1 LNAASYLVFVV
12 VLLLLTVG
20 RAGPTPAHAAH
31 QPKLIDSI
39 RLVLR
44 ERSLLVLLVAVA
56 TASFT
61 MDPVNTA
68 APEFATRIFH
78 RPDVYAGYLLGAFG
92 SGALVASVFPIG
104 RPKRWII
111 ASMFVLFGAG
121 MFGFGVS
128 PTLVIAYGAL
138 AISGFGYLA
147 GQTRATT
154 LLQLDVDEHERGRV
168 MALWSVAFLGS
179 RPAAS
184 AIDGGLVAL
193 FGPRVATII
202 MSLPAFAAAVLLTVT
217 RLDREPND
225 SNHASRSATVGST
238 REARGAGR

>member
-1 LNAASYLVFVV
+1 
-12 VLLLLTVG
+12 
-20 RAGPTPAHAAH
+20 
-31 QPKLIDSI
+31 
-39 RLVLR
+39 VLR
-44 ERSLLVLLVAVA
+44 ERSLLVLLIAVA
-56 TASFT
+56 TASFA
-61 MDPVNTA
+61 MDPVNTV

-78 RPDVYAGYLLGAFG
+78 RPDVDVGYFVGAFG

-121 MFGFGVS
+121 MLAFGVS
-128 PTLVIAYGAL
+128 PTLFVGYGAL

-154 LLQLDVDEHERGRV
+154 LLQLDVEEHQRGRV

-184 AIDGGLVAL
+184 AIDSGLVAL

-202 MSLPAFAAAVLLTVT
+202 MSLPAFAAAMLLAVT
-217 RLDREPND
+217 QPDREGD
-225 SNHASRSATVGST
+225 EGDYSSRNATVGST
-238 REARGAGR
+238 RVARRAGT